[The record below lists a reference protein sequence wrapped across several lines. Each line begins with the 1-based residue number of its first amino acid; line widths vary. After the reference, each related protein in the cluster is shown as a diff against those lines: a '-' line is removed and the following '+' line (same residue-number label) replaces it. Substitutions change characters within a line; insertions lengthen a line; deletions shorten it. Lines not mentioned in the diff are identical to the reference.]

1 MTYTDPA
8 KTALSISETS
18 EPATFIDTK
27 QGQLTINGKTDEDE
41 GSTFVIKSVIQDRD
55 GTRFRIFQNIVVFI
69 YKSDVNLDVDKEWSK
84 MKNLL

>member
-69 YKSDVNLDVDKEWSK
+69 YKSDVNLDVDKERSK

>member
-69 YKSDVNLDVDKEWSK
+69 YKSDVNLDVDRERSK
-84 MKNLL
+84 MKHLL